1 MDKQLAEIDE
11 RLELM
16 RAQDIHRKKMA
27 LVHLTKA
34 LQIAGVS
41 VSMNLDTKRE
51 LVILQFLSSKKP
63 NKAVNIALDNAMAML
78 YDIFIQAGHDFLEE
92 A

>member
-1 MDKQLAEIDE
+1 MDNQFTEIDE

-16 RAQDIHRKKMA
+16 QAQDIHRKKMA

-78 YDIFIQAGHDFLEE
+78 YDIFKQAGHDFLEE

>member
-1 MDKQLAEIDE
+1 MDNQLAEIDE

-16 RAQDIHRKKMA
+16 QAQDIHRKKMA

-34 LQIAGVS
+34 LKIAGVS

-78 YDIFIQAGHDFLEE
+78 YDSAVASNCLWT
-92 A
+92 

>member
-1 MDKQLAEIDE
+1 MDNQLTEIDE

-16 RAQDIHRKKMA
+16 RAQDIHCKKMA

-51 LVILQFLSSKKP
+51 LVIIQFLSSKKP
-63 NKAVNIALDNAMAML
+63 NKAVNIALDNVMAML
-78 YDIFIQAGHDFLEE
+78 YDIFKQAGHDFLEE